1 MTTTIEVLVDAI
13 AYFHRAHEPESLAYR
28 LHNPLLLRSFA
39 RAGKHEID
47 EEGRRVFHS
56 SLAGYKAAIFDMEI
70 KLSGRSNAR
79 LAVTDALHNL
89 LSVYGL
95 KEIGEIEQVV
105 KYLRR
110 VFKEDVINRDSKL
123 STFINKEPR

>member
-1 MTTTIEVLVDAI
+1 MSPIEVLVDAI

-47 EEGRRVFHS
+47 SEGRRVFHS
-56 SLAGYKAAIFDMEI
+56 ALAGYKAAIFDMEI

-79 LAVTDALHNL
+79 LASTDALHNL

-110 VFKEDVINRDSKL
+110 ATKDAAIHRDTNL
-123 STFINKEPR
+123 STFIAKEPR